1 MKKTDFY
8 ILDTNTLISAII
20 LPDSVA
26 RKAFDKA
33 RISGQIVVSKETL
46 DEFNG
51 VLVRPKF
58 DKYIPLDLRLE
69 IIEEFEFVVK
79 HISPKYTITDCR
91 DEKDNKFLELALTV
105 KAKAI
110 ITGDKDLLT
119 LNPYHDI
126 LIINANEFLLTN

>member
-20 LPDSVA
+20 LPNSVA

-33 RISGQIVVSKETL
+33 RKSGQIIVSKETL
-46 DEFNG
+46 DELNG

-69 IIEEFEFVVK
+69 IIEEFESVVK

-126 LIINANEFLLTN
+126 LIINANGFLLIN

>member
-8 ILDTNTLISAII
+8 ILDTKTLISAII

-69 IIEEFEFVVK
+69 IIEEFEIVVK
-79 HISPKYTITDCR
+79 NISSKYTINDCR
-91 DEKDNKFLELALTV
+91 DEKDNKYLELALTV

-119 LNPYHDI
+119 LIPYHDI